1 MTLKEYIESI
11 KNDIDEIEIYEEK
24 TGPLDCCDNRELEV
38 LQYVLEALEMITDVN
53 KIRLHLRLNSHPI
66 RLFWYITIIFR

>member
-38 LQYVLEALEMITDVN
+38 LQYVLESLERIADVD
-53 KIRLHLRLNSHPI
+53 
-66 RLFWYITIIFR
+66 

>member
-24 TGPLDCCDNRELEV
+24 TGPLDCCDTRELEV
-38 LQYVLEALEMITDVN
+38 LQYVLESLEMIADVD
-53 KIRLHLRLNSHPI
+53 
-66 RLFWYITIIFR
+66 

>member
-1 MTLKEYIESI
+1 MTLKKYIESI

-38 LQYVLEALEMITDVN
+38 LKDVLESLERIADVN
-53 KIRLHLRLNSHPI
+53 
-66 RLFWYITIIFR
+66 

>member
-11 KNDIDEIEIYEEK
+11 KTDIDEIESYEEK

-38 LQYVLEALEMITDVN
+38 LQCVLESLESIIDVN
-53 KIRLHLRLNSHPI
+53 
-66 RLFWYITIIFR
+66 

>member
-11 KNDIDEIEIYEEK
+11 KNEIDDLEIYEEK

-38 LQYVLEALEMITDVN
+38 LQYVLESLEMIADVD
-53 KIRLHLRLNSHPI
+53 
-66 RLFWYITIIFR
+66 

>member
-24 TGPLDCCDNRELEV
+24 TGPLDCCDHRELEV
-38 LQYVLEALEMITDVN
+38 LQYVLESLERIADVD
-53 KIRLHLRLNSHPI
+53 
-66 RLFWYITIIFR
+66 